1 MKSVIKQFNQAEVP
15 LFQLNSLRRMIQT
28 YFVLHND
35 EDTHHFADQALELS
49 RFKEIFAK
57 TIKIK
62 LSEKILHQLHH
73 VICDEQFKYVSYEKF
88 NRLCDMFFFT
98 PGKVLRRKNDSNQL
112 YLIMSSMK
120 NDKAMILTKKV
131 SGIYLFNLSLY
142 RERKRKVLKSMLK
155 TS

>member
-28 YFVLHND
+28 SFVL
-35 EDTHHFADQALELS
+35 DTNESSHHFADQALELS
-49 RFKEIFAK
+49 RFKEIFDK

-62 LSEKILHQLHH
+62 LNEKLLHQLHH
-73 VICDEQFKYVSYEKF
+73 VICDEQLKYVSYEKF

-120 NDKAMILTKKV
+120 NDKAMILTKKG
-131 SGIYLFNLSLY
+131 SGIFRFLSFIF
-142 RERKRKVLKSMLK
+142 RVRKRKV
-155 TS
+155 